1 MHMKKAILVV
11 SFGTTKDE
19 TREKNIAA
27 IEREIQDQ
35 FPEDTVRRAFTSGTV
50 IHRLAQ
56 RGIQVDAVD
65 QALER
70 LRREK
75 FEDVFIL
82 PTHLL
87 PGEEYEK
94 LLSLSAP
101 YRASFRHFLVAK
113 PLLYDTRDLTEVA
126 EYIKE
131 TYPMGE
137 REALVLM
144 GHGTGH
150 FANLIYPAMDY
161 ILKNHGMSNA
171 FVATVEGYPEFPDVL
186 NTVKAEKFTSVTL
199 LPLMLVAGEHAM
211 VDMAGQDEHSWKN
224 QCARAGMQVTCVLSG
239 LGESDRIRKMY
250 LRHLQE
256 CMKIGSNG

>member
-1 MHMKKAILVV
+1 MKEAILVV

-27 IEREIQDQ
+27 IEREIQGA
-35 FPEDTVRRAFTSGTV
+35 FPDDTVRRAFTSGTV
-50 IHRLAQ
+50 IRRLAQ
-56 RGIQVDAVD
+56 RGIRVDTVD
-65 QALER
+65 QALEK
-70 LRREK
+70 LRQEG
-75 FEDVFIL
+75 FESVIIL

-113 PLLYDTRDLTEVA
+113 PLLYETRDLMEVA
-126 EYIKE
+126 EFIKE
-131 TYPMGE
+131 AYPMGK

-161 ILKNHGMSNA
+161 ILKSSGMSNA
-171 FVATVEGYPEFPDVL
+171 FVATVEGYPEFPAVL
-186 NTVKAEKFTSVTL
+186 DTVKAEHFTSVTL
-199 LPLMLVAGEHAM
+199 LPLMLVAGDHAM
-211 VDMAGQDEHSWKN
+211 NDMAGTDDHSWKN
-224 QCARAGMQVTCVLSG
+224 QCAHAGMQVTCVLKG
-239 LGESDRIRKMY
+239 LGESDRIRKLY
-250 LRHLQE
+250 LRHLQD
-256 CMKIGSNG
+256 CMGSNE

>member
-1 MHMKKAILVV
+1 MQNAILVV

-27 IEREIQDQ
+27 IEREIQTQ
-35 FPEDTVRRAFTSGTV
+35 FPEDTVRRAFTSSTV

-56 RGIQVDAVD
+56 RGIQVDTVD
-65 QALER
+65 QALEK
-70 LRREK
+70 LKQEGI
-75 FEDVFIL
+75 ESVFIL

-101 YRASFRHFLVAK
+101 YRAFFRRLLVAK

-126 EYIKE
+126 EFIKE
-131 TYPMGE
+131 AYPM
-137 REALVLM
+137 RKQEALVLM

-161 ILKNHGMSNA
+161 ILKNNGMSNA
-171 FVATVEGYPEFPDVL
+171 FVATVEGYPEFTDVL
-186 NTVKAEKFTSVTL
+186 DRVKAGNFTSVTL

-211 VDMAGQDEHSWKN
+211 VDMAGQSSYSWKN
-224 QCARAGMQVTCVLSG
+224 QCACAGMQVKCVLSG
-239 LGESDRIRKMY
+239 LGESERIRRIY
-250 LRHLQE
+250 LRHLRD